1 MKGQGKGQSF
11 EREICKLLSRW
22 WTNGER
28 DDIFWRSSN
37 SGGRAKTR
45 SRQGKRTFGGYG
57 DVQATDP
64 IGQPLLDL
72 CTIELKRG
80 YSNSTIGDVLDAKP
94 NAKPQ
99 QWELF
104 VQQVMEDQTN
114 AGVPY
119 WLLITRRNQR
129 MPLVFMPVA
138 FMQALGEAGVPCN
151 LRLAEPSFRYRSGRD
166 CEPRDAVFGTTLDEF
181 LTYVNRET
189 IEIALAVARDSD
201 VVARTTK

>member
-1 MKGQGKGQSF
+1 MPLSNQKGASF
-11 EREICKLLSRW
+11 ERQICATLSRW
-22 WTNGER
+22 WTNGQR
-28 DDIFWRSSN
+28 DDVFYRSSN

-45 SRQGKRTFGGYG
+45 SRQGKGTFGQYG

-64 IGQPLLDL
+64 IGQPLMDL
-72 CTIELKRG
+72 CVIELKRG
-80 YSNSTIGDVLDAKP
+80 YSNSTIGNVLDAKP

-104 VQQVMEDQTN
+104 VQQVMEDRWN

-129 MPLVFMPVA
+129 QALVFMPVK
-138 FMQALGEAGVPCN
+138 FMQALGDAGTSCN
-151 LRLAEPSFRYRSGRD
+151 VRLAEPSFRYRPGRNCGLD
-166 CEPRDAVFGTTLDEF
+166 EVVFGTVLDEF

-189 IEIALAVARDSD
+189 ILATARDSG
-201 VVARTTK
+201 VAKEKGNG